1 MYRRRGPGQAQ
12 VWQVG
17 GAAMAAVLAV
27 GLSACSGSSGGGSAG
42 SGSSGAHRGGT
53 LTLVGDGDVD
63 HLDTSSIYS
72 GVTYTIERA
81 FTRQLVTYPA
91 TGRTSMPSDLVPDIA
106 TQVPSTTNGGIT
118 DGGRTYT
125 FKIKPGSSRAPA
137 LLARSRPP
145 TLSAGSSSCATRSA
159 PLGRPAITRARLSAS
174 LPTARSSSRSRRR
187 PPRSSHSWTAT
198 TLPASWRLGT

>member
-1 MYRRRGPGQAQ
+1 MYRRSGPGRHGLA
-12 VWQVG
+12 VG

-27 GLSACSGSSGGGSAG
+27 GLSACSGSGGGGSAG

-106 TQVPSTTNGGIT
+106 TQVPSTANGGVT

-125 FKIKPGSSRAPA
+125 YKLKPGVQWGTSPARQVTAAAAVRATNPFCN
-137 LLARSRPP
+137 PVV
-145 TLSAGSSSCATRSA
+145 
-159 PLGRPAITRARLSAS
+159 
-174 LPTARSSSRSRRR
+174 
-187 PPRSSHSWTAT
+187 
-198 TLPASWRLGT
+198 